1 MRTNGLRLATALLAG
16 VLATTACSD
25 STETPPE
32 ETHTP
37 ASAAL
42 GVDGVLGSDNF
53 LFLVGAA
60 VPVEVKFYNDE
71 GTEIIGIDDD
81 HFATIT
87 FAPSTLAT
95 VADVAGEHF
104 HKTVTGGAEIG
115 SGTLTIG
122 YGHDEAADELSFGP
136 FTVSV
141 VAAAQ

>member
-1 MRTNGLRLATALLAG
+1 MSTNFLQMALLAG
-16 VLATTACSD
+16 VLATTACGNG
-25 STETPPE
+25 TETPPE
-32 ETHTP
+32 THAP
-37 ASAAL
+37 VSAAL
-42 GVDGVLGSDNF
+42 EVNGVLSSDNF
-53 LFLVGAA
+53 VFLVGAA
-60 VPVEVKFYNDE
+60 VPVEVKFYDDE
-71 GTEIIGIDDD
+71 GAEITGIDDD

-104 HKTVTGGAEIG
+104 HKTVTGGGETG

-136 FTVSV
+136 FAVSV